1 MLILSYIIQIY
12 YLNMLIIEKKPKST
26 GAEKIMK
33 VKKSIYK
40 QRCSQLSR
48 LCPFPRGSPVCS
60 GCRRQPPWE
69 GTHLFP
75 AQVALRGLGDNSF
88 QSAFMTGLLSP
99 VCSWVGRIPWRRK
112 WQPSPEPLP
121 GESHGQRSLVG
132 YSPWGRKESD
142 TTEKLHFHFHKQC
155 CYCSVNLSQ
164 HVDKQSIKL
173 TTEFNILGKFHY

>member
-1 MLILSYIIQIY
+1 MLILIYIIQIY
-12 YLNMLIIEKKPKST
+12 YLNILIIEKKPKST

-75 AQVALRGLGDNSF
+75 AQVALRGLGDRPF
-88 QSAFMTGLLSP
+88 WWTCMTGMLSP
-99 VCSWVGRIPWRRK
+99 GWTPDRCAHCLWK
-112 WQPSPEPLP
+112 AP
-121 GESHGQRSLVG
+121 GHTGQGPHCPVHHVHLHQA
-132 YSPWGRKESD
+132 
-142 TTEKLHFHFHKQC
+142 TEQGTC
-155 CYCSVNLSQ
+155 
-164 HVDKQSIKL
+164 D
-173 TTEFNILGKFHY
+173 